1 MPHLIRRFAAT
12 VAFMLG
18 GLPAALAQGPEMV
31 LGVYPYL
38 TPTQVVEQ
46 FAPLKEYIAK
56 TLGQPVTMVSAPDF
70 ASFIERTRKGEYDV
84 VFTAPHMG
92 RLAEKRDGYARVAQT
107 GYRIVVALV
116 CRKDAPIQGR
126 EDLKGRSVAVG
137 SRMSIT
143 YQVVDHALREKGLA
157 LDGSVR
163 VVETASFS
171 NVMQATLRG
180 EADVGAVPTAV
191 LDNVPAEQREQVR
204 EIFRSRPAPGGLVMA
219 HPRIGR
225 EKLERLRA
233 ALAAFHASEGGR
245 EFFGRSRLVDFRPI
259 DDATMKQ
266 IDPYVAG
273 LTPAM

>member
-92 RLAEKRDGYARVAQT
+92 RLAEKRDGYSRVAQT

-225 EKLERLRA
+225 EKLERLRT
-233 ALAAFHASEGGR
+233 ALAAFHATEAGR

-273 LTPAM
+273 LLPAM